1 MIIQITADG
10 QVDFID
16 RENFKAFKI
25 TAPAT
30 HGSVEALAKALGGVA
45 QVADDGKTAWVSQ
58 DALRRW
64 GGQPQPAEWIAAFDR
79 MIESVK
85 RFGWIDEA
93 AGTVRGHIELV

>member
-1 MIIQITADG
+1 MIIQINTDG
-10 QVDFID
+10 QVEFLD
-16 RENFKAFKI
+16 RDNFKAFKI

-30 HGSVEALAKALGGVA
+30 HASVAALGTALTGIA

-58 DALRRW
+58 DALRAW
-64 GGQPQPAEWIAAFDR
+64 GGQAQPAEWIAAFDR

-93 AGTVRGHIELV
+93 AGTVRGHIEVV